1 MTTPE
6 GVGAAGETGMPI
18 RTDPPTPT
26 MVEEISPEELHE
38 RIQSDDSPQIIDIR
52 PPAAFAQGHV
62 PGAENVPM
70 TELAARIGEVDWAD
84 DIVVTCPIGQ
94 SSIQA
99 ARLIGSFEGADDA
112 EVRSLAGGY
121 DAWAYDIEQG
131 Q

>member
-1 MTTPE
+1 
-6 GVGAAGETGMPI
+6 MPVDADLST
-18 RTDPPTPT
+18 RT

-38 RIQSDDSPQIIDIR
+38 RIQSGDAPQIIDIR
-52 PPAAFAQGHV
+52 PPAAFAQGHI

-70 TELAARIGEVDWAD
+70 TELATRIDEIDWGD

-99 ARLIGSFEGADDA
+99 ARLIGSFEGAEEA
-112 EVRSLAGGY
+112 EVSSLAGGY
-121 DAWAYDIEQG
+121 NAWEYDLEQG